1 MVEEQDRVDVE
12 NGSLT
17 EKITSLRLIAT
28 DFERRITG
36 WKQEGKGGEWTYTG
50 EVLVGSSTASRLTGL
65 LQSFCNEINLI
76 SENNDFEIAWQKFKT
91 MEAMLGS
98 TLLDIH
104 CEEHFNTV
112 AVLFDNA
119 LTRILKVIGSSK
131 GMFKNYFQREE
142 EEQQKPAMY

>member
-1 MVEEQDRVDVE
+1 MVDDDRIDVE
-12 NGSLT
+12 NGSLS

-36 WKQEGKGGEWTYTG
+36 YKQEGKGGEWTYTG
-50 EVLVGSSTASRLTGL
+50 DVLVGSSTASRLTGF

-91 MEAMLGS
+91 ADAMLSS
-98 TLLDIH
+98 TLLDIY
-104 CEEHFNTV
+104 CEENFNTV

-119 LTRILKVIGSSK
+119 LTRILKVISSSK
-131 GMFKNYFQREE
+131 TMFKNYFHREE
-142 EEQQKPAMY
+142 EEPAKPQMY